1 MHQIKR
7 FMSIVSRISSIN
19 INHLK
24 IDLKGLLDLQF
35 IVVKPKGN
43 NNNKK
48 YRSVVGDSI
57 TYSTQ
62 ELAFLKIALFL
73 KNNDILLMILYKLYL
88 LYYNSI
94 DTQLI

>member
-24 IDLKGLLDLQF
+24 IYLKGLLGDLQF
-35 IVVKPKGN
+35 ILVKPKGN

-48 YRSVVGDSI
+48 DRIVVGDG
-57 TYSTQ
+57 
-62 ELAFLKIALFL
+62 
-73 KNNDILLMILYKLYL
+73 ILLMILYKLYL
-88 LYYNSI
+88 LYYTAT
-94 DTQLI
+94 DTELI